1 MGEKLSQNA
10 FSLVELMITIG
21 IIALVAAAALGSVS
35 AIQKSSRDTQ
45 RKADLNTIKSAL
57 QQYYANEN
65 HYPDSLV
72 LTAGA
77 AINSCTGLSGCTNPT
92 RTYLSTTPK
101 DPTGVA
107 AYYYCSQTSVTNTAA
122 CSGGT
127 SGQCHYYALCATL
140 ENPNSTTSCTC
151 GGTTSG
157 NVILNPL

>member
-1 MGEKLSQNA
+1 MGEKLSQKA
-10 FSLVELMITIG
+10 FSLVELMVTIG

-65 HYPDSLV
+65 HFPDSLV
-72 LTAGA
+72 LTAGTP
-77 AINSCTGLSGCTNPT
+77 INNCTGLTGCTVN
-92 RTYLSTTPK
+92 RTYLGTTPK
-101 DPTGVA
+101 DPTGVT

-140 ENPNSTTSCTC
+140 ENPSSITSCTC

-157 NVILNPL
+157 NVILSPL